1 MPATELQKRKKFEDQ
16 RLWIQQLVSS
26 AQVGEYYGKI
36 NISFEKGQVQRVV
49 KEESLK
55 PPK

>member
-1 MPATELQKRKKFEDQ
+1 MTDLQKRRKLEEQ
-16 RLWIQQLVSS
+16 RLWIQKLISS

-55 PPK
+55 PPT